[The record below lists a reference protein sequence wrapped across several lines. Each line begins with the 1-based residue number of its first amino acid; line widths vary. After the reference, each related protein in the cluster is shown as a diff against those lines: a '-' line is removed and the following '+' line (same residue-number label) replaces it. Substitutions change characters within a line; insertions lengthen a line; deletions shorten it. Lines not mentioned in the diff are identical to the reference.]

1 LIGLIQSTSGCCS
14 DPSMIIRSVS
24 LNVSTD
30 LIEGLV
36 SFSIMTYDG
45 IGALE
50 EAIQAR

>member
-1 LIGLIQSTSGCCS
+1 
-14 DPSMIIRSVS
+14 MIIKFVS
-24 LNVSTD
+24 LNVSTN

-36 SFSIMTYDG
+36 NFSTMTSNG